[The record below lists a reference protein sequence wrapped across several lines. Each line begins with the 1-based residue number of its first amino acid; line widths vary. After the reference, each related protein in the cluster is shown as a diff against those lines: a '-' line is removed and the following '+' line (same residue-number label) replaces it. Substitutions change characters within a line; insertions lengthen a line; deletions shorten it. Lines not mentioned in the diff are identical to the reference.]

1 MNKRFIMM
9 LSVALMLALLAAW
22 VANRWIQNKALPDKA
37 VSVVVAAIEIPF
49 GVKLE
54 EAHVKIVSWPEHAV
68 PQGTYASKEQVVGK
82 VAMNKF
88 YPDEIITEKRVSEYL
103 GGSTLSALITKEY
116 RAISVRVDDV
126 VGVSGFILPGNRID
140 ILVTKKDRA
149 ANQATTTTLL
159 QNIKVLAVDQEASQ
173 EKDQPAIVRAVT
185 LELKP
190 VQAEIMVQAMQEGT
204 IQLTLR
210 NPLDSVV
217 EEPVVKA
224 VEPAVKIE
232 NAPVKVAEYRVVTPV
247 EKLPPKKRLLRV
259 IPW

>member
-9 LSVALMLALLAAW
+9 LSIALMLALLAAW
-22 VANRWIQNKALPDKA
+22 VANRWIQNKTIPDKA
-37 VSVVVAAIEIPF
+37 VSVVVAAVEIPF

-54 EAHVKIVSWPEHAV
+54 ETHVKIVSWPENAV
-68 PQGTYASKEQVVGK
+68 PQGTYSSKEQVVGK

-88 YPDEIITEKRVSEYL
+88 YPDEIITEKRISEYL

-126 VGVSGFILPGNRID
+126 VGVAGFILPNNRVD
-140 ILVTKKDRA
+140 ILITKKDRA
-149 ANQATTTTLL
+149 TSQAMTTTLL

-173 EKDQPAIVRAVT
+173 EKDQPSVVRAVT

-190 VQAEIMVQAMQEGT
+190 AQTEIIVQAMQEGT

-217 EEPVVKA
+217 EEP
-224 VEPAVKIE
+224 AVKVE
-232 NAPVKVAEYRVVTPV
+232 NAPVKAAEYRVVPPAV
-247 EKLPPKKRLLRV
+247 EKLPPKKRMLRV

>member
-9 LSVALMLALLAAW
+9 LSIALMLALLAAW
-22 VANRWIQNKALPDKA
+22 VANRWIQNKTTPDKA
-37 VSVVVAAIEIPF
+37 VSVVVAAVEIPF

-54 EAHVKIVSWPEHAV
+54 ETHVKIISWPENAM
-68 PQGTYASKEQVVGK
+68 PQGTYSSKEQVVGK
-82 VAMNKF
+82 VTMNKF
-88 YPDEIITEKRVSEYL
+88 YPDEIITEKRISEYL

-126 VGVSGFILPGNRID
+126 VGVSGFILPGNRVD
-140 ILVTKKDRA
+140 ILITKKDRA
-149 ANQATTTTLL
+149 TNKAETTTLL

-173 EKDQPAIVRAVT
+173 EKEKPAIVRAVT

-190 VQAEIMVQAMQEGT
+190 EQTETMVQAMQEGT

-217 EEPVVKA
+217 EEP
-224 VEPAVKIE
+224 AVKVE
-232 NAPVKVAEYRVVTPV
+232 DAPVKVAEYRVVPPPV

>member
-9 LSVALMLALLAAW
+9 LGIALMLALLAAW
-22 VANRWIQNKALPDKA
+22 VANRWIQSKTIPDKA
-37 VSVVVAAIEIPF
+37 VSVVVAAVEVPF
-49 GVKLE
+49 GTKLE
-54 EAHVKIVSWPEHAV
+54 ETHVKIISWPENAV
-68 PQGTYASKEQVVGK
+68 PQGTYSSKEQVVGK
-82 VAMNKF
+82 VTMNKF
-88 YPDEIITEKRVSEYL
+88 YPDEIITEKRISEYL
-103 GGSTLSALITKEY
+103 GGSTLSALITREY

-126 VGVSGFILPGNRID
+126 VGVAGFILPGNRVD
-140 ILVTKKDRA
+140 ILITKKDRGT
-149 ANQATTTTLL
+149 NQAVTTTLL

-173 EKDQPAIVRAVT
+173 EKGQPAIVRAVT

-190 VQAEIMVQAMQEGT
+190 AQTETMVQAMQEGT

-217 EEPVVKA
+217 EESVVK
-224 VEPAVKIE
+224 VE
-232 NAPVKVAEYRVVTPV
+232 NAPVKATEYKVIPPV

>member
-9 LSVALMLALLAAW
+9 LSIALMLALLAAW
-22 VANRWIQNKALPDKA
+22 VANRWIQNKTIPDKA
-37 VSVVVAAIEIPF
+37 VSVVVAAVEIPF

-54 EAHVKIVSWPEHAV
+54 ETHVKIVSWPENAV
-68 PQGTYASKEQVVGK
+68 PQGTYSSKEQVVGK
-82 VAMNKF
+82 VSMNKF
-88 YPDEIITEKRVSEYL
+88 YPDEIITEKRISEYL
-103 GGSTLSALITKEY
+103 GGSTLSALIAKEY

-126 VGVSGFILPGNRID
+126 VGVSGFILPGNRVD
-140 ILVTKKDRA
+140 ILVTKKDRTDNKA
-149 ANQATTTTLL
+149 ETTTLL

-173 EKDQPAIVRAVT
+173 EKEKPSIVRAVT

-190 VQAEIMVQAMQEGT
+190 EQTEIMVQAMQEGT

-217 EEPVVKA
+217 VE
-224 VEPAVKIE
+224 EPAVKVE
-232 NAPVKVAEYRVVTPV
+232 DTPVKAAEYRVVPPAV
-247 EKLPPKKRLLRV
+247 EKLPPKKRMLRV

>member
-9 LSVALMLALLAAW
+9 LSIALMLALLAAW
-22 VANRWIQNKALPDKA
+22 VANRWVQNKTIPDKA
-37 VSVVVAAIEIPF
+37 VSVVVAAVEIPF

-54 EAHVKIVSWPEHAV
+54 ETHVKIVSWPENAV
-68 PQGTYASKEQVVGK
+68 PQGTYSSKEQVVGK

-88 YPDEIITEKRVSEYL
+88 YPDEIITDKRISEYL
-103 GGSTLSALITKEY
+103 GGSTLSALIAKEY

-126 VGVSGFILPGNRID
+126 VGVSGFILPGNRVD
-140 ILVTKKDRA
+140 ILLTKNDRA
-149 ANQATTTTLL
+149 ANKAETTTLL

-173 EKDQPAIVRAVT
+173 EKEKPSVVRAVT

-190 VQAEIMVQAMQEGT
+190 EQTEIMVQAMHEGT

-217 EEPVVKA
+217 EEA
-224 VEPAVKIE
+224 AVKVE
-232 NAPVKVAEYRVVTPV
+232 DAPVKAAEYRVVPPV

-259 IPW
+259 LPWK